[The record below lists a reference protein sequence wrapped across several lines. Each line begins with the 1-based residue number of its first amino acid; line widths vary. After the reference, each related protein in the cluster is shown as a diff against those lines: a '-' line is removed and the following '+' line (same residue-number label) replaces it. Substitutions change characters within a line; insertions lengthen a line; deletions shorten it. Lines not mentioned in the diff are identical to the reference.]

1 MPNEYE
7 RILEEL
13 REAGVQSSYV
23 DELEKMLSASPIRKE
38 RDEFKQ
44 KAEAALADV
53 QRFRTAA
60 LGATFKEAR
69 IKGSPD
75 AYNIPAD
82 LDVLDVDAV
91 QAWAVS
97 AGVADPPEPVVTPE
111 QQQQYQQLEQGAAGA
126 APAGSPQTAAR
137 DQILGASSEAEFWA
151 LASGAGLAKP
161 Q

>member
-7 RILEEL
+7 RVLEEL
-13 REAGVQSSYV
+13 RDAGVQSSYI

-60 LGATFKEAR
+60 LGATFKEAN
-69 IKGSPD
+69 IKGKPD

-91 QAWAVS
+91 KTWAIE
-97 AGVADPPEPVVTPE
+97 AGVADPPPPAVTPE
-111 QQQQYQQLEQGAAGA
+111 QQQQLEQLAEAASGS
-126 APAGSPQTAAR
+126 APAPSGSDAAR
-137 DQILGASSEAEFWA
+137 QEVLSATTEEEFWA
-151 LASGAGLAKP
+151 KARAAGMAR
-161 Q
+161 